1 MPEFGIVK
9 WIGRMPRVCRTWTVG
24 VEFVRNFSLR
34 SFPLFLSVQSI
45 WAYHSLPSLSC
56 SDCLTDYCNR
66 ISHLLF
72 CPFASEHTH
81 SHTVTHTCA
90 PDRNERTDMYACERV
105 GPGSPF
111 VILIVDPSS
120 SDFGVLLPAQDNA
133 IGSGDGR
140 FEGRR
145 YFTAKENFAKFLP
158 LAVLT
163 RVDHYAGRPRSGEH
177 SFPFAVCYVRPCAV
191 YVPCLQLATLRVL
204 AKQPILSS
212 QRRSQPRKANASGE
226 SEFTVCVYVLWCC
239 ASRMCCCLKLEAKKR
254 ESKAFGETYCE
265 AADTH

>member
-1 MPEFGIVK
+1 MDRTNAPSLSDLDCWSRIRKEFFI
-9 WIGRMPRVCRTWTVG
+9 T
-24 VEFVRNFSLR
+24 FSSFFFSL
-34 SFPLFLSVQSI
+34 SLFLSVQSI

-66 ISHLLF
+66 ISHSLF
-72 CPFASEHTH
+72 RPFASEHTH
-81 SHTVTHTCA
+81 SHTVRHTCA
-90 PDRNERTDMYACERV
+90 SEKGQNMYACERV

-177 SFPFAVCYVRPCAV
+177 SFPFAVCYVRLSVCMCLV
-191 YVPCLQLATLRVL
+191 CNLQLY
-204 AKQPILSS
+204 
-212 QRRSQPRKANASGE
+212 
-226 SEFTVCVYVLWCC
+226 VC
-239 ASRMCCCLKLEAKKR
+239 
-254 ESKAFGETYCE
+254 
-265 AADTH
+265 